1 MSPILEILILV
12 VVGFI
17 VGVIN
22 TISGGGSMLT
32 LPILI
37 FFLGDSAMANG
48 TNRVA
53 IFLQTISSIAGF
65 RSKGLTIPK
74 PSWWLGVAATIGAF
88 IGSLIAVDISN
99 TVFNRILAIFMIV
112 IVAFMVLKPTKNLN
126 DLAERF
132 TGKYFWGS
140 LIAFFFIGIYGGF
153 LQAGTGI
160 FMLLALSS
168 INQMTLVRSNLV
180 KAVVML
186 IYTAV
191 SLSVF
196 FYHDK
201 VNLKYGLLLASGQF
215 VGGWVSSRWSV
226 AKGDGLVKTFLI
238 IMVIAMAVKLWLF

>member
-1 MSPILEILILV
+1 MSPVLEIIILV
-12 VVGFI
+12 VVGFL

-37 FFLGDSAMANG
+37 FFLGDSALANG

-65 RSKGLTIPK
+65 RSKGLKVPHI
-74 PSWWLGVAATIGAF
+74 SWWLGITATAGAL
-88 IGSLIAVDISN
+88 IGSYIAVDIDDSF
-99 TVFNRILAIFMIV
+99 FNRILAIFMIV
-112 IVAFMVLKPTKNLN
+112 IVAFMVIKPVKNLN
-126 DLAERF
+126 EAVERF

-140 LIAFFFIGIYGGF
+140 LVAFFLIGIYGGF

-160 FMLLALSS
+160 FMLLALST
-168 INQMTLVRSNLV
+168 INRMTLVRSNLV

-186 IYTAV
+186 IYTAA

-196 FYHDK
+196 FWYDK
-201 VNLKYGLLLASGQF
+201 VNLKYGLVLASGQF

-226 AKGDGLVKTFLI
+226 SKGDGLVKTFLI

>member
-1 MSPILEILILV
+1 MSPVLELLLLV
-12 VVGFI
+12 VVGFL

-37 FFLGDSAMANG
+37 FLLGDSAMANG

-53 IFLQTISSIAGF
+53 IFLQTLSAIGGF
-65 RSKGLTIPK
+65 RSKGLKVPK
-74 PSWWLGVAATIGAF
+74 ISWWLGVSATVGAF
-88 IGSLIAVDISN
+88 LGSMIAVDVDNSL
-99 TVFNRILAIFMIV
+99 FNRILAIFMIV
-112 IVAFMVLKPTKNLN
+112 IVAFMVVNPKKNLKE
-126 DLAERF
+126 LAERF

-140 LIAFFFIGIYGGF
+140 IFAFFLIGIYGGF

-168 INQMTLVRSNLV
+168 INHMTLVRSNLV

-191 SLSVF
+191 SLAVF
-196 FYHDK
+196 FYYDK
-201 VNLKYGLLLASGQF
+201 VDLKYGLFLASGQF

-226 AKGDGLVKTFLI
+226 NKGDGLVKTFLI
-238 IMVIAMAVKLWLF
+238 IMVIAMAIKLWLF